1 MVPFRNG
8 DCTQPK
14 PPKPLK
20 SCATNLY
27 KQRKSGEKSMRKNEV
42 LLLMHD
48 VVNALFLVSTVV
60 IMCSTLGLI
69 EGSRLVLTA
78 YWLALA
84 VSPVCAIFVL
94 VRWIKKWPEKITWLR
109 MAFGVDC
116 IIVWI
121 YAGVILMRFYT
132 NEEFLVSVLTRLLVA
147 PVILLSGLALYL
159 CYKAYKN
166 KFKV

>member
-1 MVPFRNG
+1 
-8 DCTQPK
+8 
-14 PPKPLK
+14 
-20 SCATNLY
+20 
-27 KQRKSGEKSMRKNEV
+27 MRKNEV

-84 VSPVCAIFVL
+84 VSPVCTAFVL
-94 VRWIKKWPEKITWLR
+94 VRWVKKWPEKITWLR
-109 MAFGVDC
+109 MAFGVAF

-121 YAGVILMRFYT
+121 YAGVILMRFYA
-132 NEEFLVSVLTRLLVA
+132 SGGLLVNVLAGLLVIPVA
-147 PVILLSGLALYL
+147 PLSCLVLYL

-166 KFKV
+166 KFEM

>member
-1 MVPFRNG
+1 
-8 DCTQPK
+8 
-14 PPKPLK
+14 
-20 SCATNLY
+20 
-27 KQRKSGEKSMRKNEV
+27 MRKNSDIF
-42 LLLMHD
+42 LLINDMVH
-48 VVNALFLVSTVV
+48 AAFIISAAV
-60 IMCSTLGLI
+60 IVCSTFGFI
-69 EGSRLVLTA
+69 EGSGLVLTA
-78 YWLALA
+78 YWLLLA